1 MLARCEAGA
10 IAEHEGAWEGP
21 GLGCDEFG
29 RGHAQPG
36 LLRDLAHDGG
46 LAGLPRL
53 HVAGDRGVAT
63 GLPSGAVDQDDAVG
77 VVGDGHDDGRIRAR
91 EVERVAGGAAAHPSG
106 LVRRGAPAADGAEAR
121 PCVPGGK
128 SDRRR
133 GQPGVVGVQSVADSA
148 QSGQRIALQETEQL
162 SMGTIC
168 ALGIRRALGRIGD
181 DDGQPGVT
189 GGITGAGAAFA
200 AEVDG
205 CQAGER
211 RRRARGLRGSRD
223 SDAQVGGGQR
233 SEAGAGCCRVV
244 LLPHVAV

>member
-1 MLARCEAGA
+1 MRSASSVTAMMTA
-10 IAEHEGAWEGP
+10 
-21 GLGCDEFG
+21 
-29 RGHAQPG
+29 
-36 LLRDLAHDGG
+36 
-46 LAGLPRL
+46 
-53 HVAGDRGVAT
+53 
-63 GLPSGAVDQDDAVG
+63 
-77 VVGDGHDDGRIRAR
+77 RIRAR

-133 GQPGVVGVQSVADSA
+133 GQPGVVGVQSVADST

-233 SEAGAGCCRVV
+233 SEAGGGVLPGRPSPTRRGRGLRAPEGSGRPPADRDAWRGRPGRCARARPRAPGGWRGRPRASSSSSGSSRRAASRSVV
-244 LLPHVAV
+244 ERDRERRP